1 MIIPSPSYRQG
12 RIILPKKRLGIQHRM
27 NLSHIEPLTSAN
39 TKVIVTD
46 ISWQVLQGNDQL
58 LPMRALDSHKGDHG
72 HVQVIGGDYGYAGA
86 ALMASQAAL
95 VSGAGLVSCA
105 TRPEHVSATIGR
117 CPEIMVS
124 GINSGLEL
132 LPFIAAEQ
140 NENKVLVVGP
150 GLGQQA
156 FGQLLLQTVLQ
167 QIEQI
172 TASTPST
179 KKPSMAARAL
189 VLDADGLNLLAA
201 KPLITG
207 SAVDFSNHNVIITPH
222 PAEAGRLLNISS
234 AEVQADRLSTAIA
247 LAEKYHCTVILKGQ
261 YSLIAGR
268 NAAGEL
274 ACYRCLDGNP
284 GMASGGMGDILS
296 GIVAAVL
303 AQFIALGLSPL
314 SAAKLACCVHS
325 KAADD
330 ASIEGGE
337 IGLLATDLLPFIRRA
352 IQMQKSQM
360 QHSDLEVERRVE
372 AEKND

>member
-1 MIIPSPSYRQG
+1 
-12 RIILPKKRLGIQHRM
+12 M
-27 NLSHIEPLTSAN
+27 NLSHIEPLTSPI
-39 TKVIVTD
+39 TKVVVDD
-46 ISWQVLQGNDQL
+46 ISWQLLQQNDQL
-58 LPMRALDSHKGDHG
+58 LPLRALDSHKGDHG

-105 TRPEHVSATIGR
+105 TRPEHIGAYISR

-124 GINSGLEL
+124 GISSGLEL

-140 NENKVLVVGP
+140 NQHKVLVVGP

-156 FGQLLLQTVLQ
+156 FGQLLFQTVLQ
-167 QIEQI
+167 QIEQQFE
-172 TASTPST
+172 ASGQS
-179 KKPSMAARAL
+179 SAM

-207 SAVDFSNHNVIITPH
+207 SVVDFSKHDMIITPH
-222 PAEAGRLLNISS
+222 PAEAGRLLNIST
-234 AEVQADRLSTAIA
+234 ATVQADRLHAVIA
-247 LAEKYHCTVILKGQ
+247 LVEKYHCTVILKGQ
-261 YSLIAGR
+261 HSLIAGH

-274 ACYRCLDGNP
+274 VCYRCLDGNP

-296 GIVAAVL
+296 GIVGAVL
-303 AQFIALGLSPL
+303 AQFNALGLSPL

-330 ASIEGGE
+330 ASLSGGE
-337 IGLLATDLLPFIRRA
+337 IGLLATDLLPFTRQVIQSRA
-352 IQMQKSQM
+352 ELA
-360 QHSDLEVERRVE
+360 DLEN
-372 AEKND
+372 KQDD

>member
-27 NLSHIEPLTSAN
+27 NLSHIEPLTSPK
-39 TKVIVTD
+39 TKVLVTD
-46 ISWQVLQGNDQL
+46 ISWQVLQDNDQL
-58 LPMRALDSHKGDHG
+58 LPMRALESHKGDHG

-105 TRPEHVSATIGR
+105 TRPEHISASISR

-167 QIEQI
+167 QIE
-172 TASTPST
+172 ASTQS
-179 KKPSMAARAL
+179 RAM

-207 SAVDFSNHNVIITPH
+207 SAVDFFGHDVIITPH
-222 PAEAGRLLNISS
+222 PAEAGRLLNIST
-234 AEVQADRLSTAIA
+234 AEVQADRLHAVIA
-247 LAEKYHCTVILKGQ
+247 LVEKYHCTVILKGQ

-268 NAAGEL
+268 NSLGEL
-274 ACYRCLDGNP
+274 ACYRCLNGNP
-284 GMASGGMGDILS
+284 VMASGGMGDILS
-296 GIVAAVL
+296 GVAAAVL

-314 SAAKLACCVHS
+314 MAAKLACCVHS
-325 KAADD
+325 RSADY
-330 ASIEGGE
+330 ASSEHGE
-337 IGLLATDLLPFIRRA
+337 IGLLATDLLPFIRSA
-352 IQMQKSQM
+352 IQVQKNQNQDSE
-360 QHSDLEVERRVE
+360 LEVERR
-372 AEKND
+372 ADTND